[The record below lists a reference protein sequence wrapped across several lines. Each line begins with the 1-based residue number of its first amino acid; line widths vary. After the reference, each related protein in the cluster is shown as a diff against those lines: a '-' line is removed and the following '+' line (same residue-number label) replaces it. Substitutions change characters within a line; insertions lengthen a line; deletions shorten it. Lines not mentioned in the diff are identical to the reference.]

1 MKNKDKKILV
11 LLDAH
16 AILHRAYHALPDF
29 KSQVTGEPTG
39 ALYGVAAF
47 LIKVIRELNPDYLAA
62 CYDLP
67 EPTFRHIA
75 YDEYKGKRPKMD
87 SDLASQIDRSRDLMK
102 AFDVPVYDKPGF
114 EADDIL
120 GTIVEK
126 VKDKKDL
133 KVIVA
138 SGDMDTMQ
146 LVRDGD
152 VVVYTLKKGI
162 NDTMI
167 YDQKAVEG
175 RFGFS
180 PAFLTDFKGLS
191 GDPSDNI
198 IGVPGIGAKTATA
211 LIENFGTIEN
221 IYKKLAPSGGVKNK
235 KQGEQTFLDA
245 GFKPRIINLLKE
257 YEEDALFSKELATI
271 RRDAPIK
278 FSLADSKF
286 IDISLDKERK
296 KEVEDIFSK
305 LGFNSLMTRLNG
317 VVDNNKKDKV
327 DNVVADKTNK
337 KNISTDSDI
346 LEKIEEMHKGKV
358 FSKYVY
364 DTERKLVPVV
374 LEMEKNGVLLDVDL
388 LKKLSVEYHRKEKK
402 MEGKIWKLV
411 GKEFNIDSP
420 KQLSEA
426 LFVTLGISTKRI
438 KKTPGGVLSTKA
450 SELEKLRGDFPIIEE
465 IISYREIRKLL
476 TTYVDALPKLVGDDG
491 RLHAKFDQLGTAT
504 GRFASSDP
512 NLQNIPVK
520 SELGRNIRKAF
531 IAPKGSKFAAFD
543 YSQIELRVLA
553 ILSEDKALMDVF
565 KDGGDIHS
573 SVAAHVFKV
582 EAKDV
587 DREMRRKA
595 KVINFGI
602 IYGMGINALR
612 VNLGCPRAE
621 AQEFY
626 DKYFES
632 FPRVAEYLKE
642 QKELAYKKGFT
653 ETLFGRKRYFPEIS
667 SRIPF
672 IQKEAERQAANHPL
686 QGTAADII
694 KMAMVKVREALKEKG
709 LLEKSRLV
717 LQIHDELVFE
727 IEKDAISEAIDI
739 IKREMENVIVER
751 SKGISIL
758 VDIKKGDNWD
768 DMSKVE

>member
-1 MKNKDKKILV
+1 MKNSDKKDKKTLV

-39 ALYGVAAF
+39 ALYGVSAF
-47 LIKVIRELNPDYLAA
+47 LIKVIRELNPDYIVA

-87 SDLASQIDRSRDLMK
+87 SELAGQIDRSRDLMK
-102 AFDVPVYDKPGF
+102 AFDIPIYEKPGF

-126 VKDKKDL
+126 LKDKDDIK
-133 KVIVA
+133 IFVA

-146 LVRDGD
+146 LVRNGD

-167 YDQKAVEG
+167 YDQKAVKA
-175 RFGFS
+175 RFGFLPS
-180 PAFLTDFKGLS
+180 FLPDFKGLS

-198 IGVPGIGAKTATA
+198 IGVPGIGAKTATS
-211 LIENFGTIEN
+211 LIENFGKIEN
-221 IYKKLAPSGGVKNK
+221 IYKKLKTK
-235 KQGEQTFLDA
+235 KGEEEFIEK

-257 YEEDALFSKELATI
+257 HEEDALFSKELATI
-271 RRDAPIK
+271 RRDAPIE
-278 FSLADSKF
+278 FSLKEAEFKDVSQ
-286 IDISLDKERK
+286 DEERK
-296 KEVEDIFSK
+296 KEVKEIFAN

-317 VVDNNKKDKV
+317 VVDNNNEVASNNSRSVKASEEKV
-327 DNVVADKTNK
+327 L
-337 KNISTDSDI
+337 SPEESI
-346 LEKIEEMHKGKV
+346 LKKIEEMYKGEV
-358 FSKYVY
+358 FSKDVY
-364 DTERKLVPVV
+364 DIERHLVPVV
-374 LEMEKNGVLLDVDL
+374 LEMEKNGVLLDIDF
-388 LKKLSVEYHRKEKK
+388 LKKLSVEYHKNEKK
-402 MEGKIWKLV
+402 MEEKIWKLA

-420 KQLSEA
+420 KQLSEI
-426 LFVTLGISTKRI
+426 LFVTLGISSKKI

-450 SELEKLRGDFPIIEE
+450 SELEKLRGEFPIIDD
-465 IISYREIRKLL
+465 ILSYREIRKLL
-476 TTYVDALPKLVGDDG
+476 TTYVDSLPKLVESDG

-504 GRFASSDP
+504 GRFASSEP

-531 IAPKGSKFAAFD
+531 IAPKGSKFVAFD

-553 ILSEDKALMDVF
+553 ILSEDDDLTSVF
-565 KDGGDIHS
+565 RNGGDIHT
-573 SVAAHVFKV
+573 SVASHVFKV
-582 EAKDV
+582 EPKEV

-612 VNLGCPRAE
+612 VNLDCPRAE
-621 AQEFY
+621 AQKFY

-642 QKELAYKKGFT
+642 QKEKAHKLGFT
-653 ETLFGRKRYFPEIS
+653 ETLFGRKRYFPEMS

-672 IQKEAERQAANHPL
+672 IQKEGERQATNHPI

-694 KMAMVKVREALKEKG
+694 KIAMFKAREV
-709 LLEKSRLV
+709 LLENDLSKNARLI
-717 LQIHDELVFE
+717 LQIHDELIFE
-727 IEKDAISEAIDI
+727 MDDSVISQATEI
-739 IKREMENVIVER
+739 IKREMESAIGEK
-751 SKGISIL
+751 SKGIPIL
-758 VDIKKGDNWD
+758 VDVKMGHNWD
-768 DMSKVE
+768 EMDSVE

>member
-1 MKNKDKKILV
+1 MKNKKEKKILV

-39 ALYGVAAF
+39 ALYGVSAF
-47 LIKVIRELNPDYLAA
+47 IIKVIRELKPDYIAA

-87 SDLASQIDRSRDLMK
+87 SELAGQIDRSRDLMK
-102 AFDVPVYDKPGF
+102 AFDIPIYEKPGF
-114 EADDIL
+114 EADDML

-126 VKDKKDL
+126 LKDNDDIK
-133 KVIVA
+133 IFVA

-146 LVRDGD
+146 LVRNGD

-162 NDTMI
+162 NDTMV
-167 YDQKAVEG
+167 YDQKAVKE
-175 RFGFS
+175 RFGFM
-180 PAFLTDFKGLS
+180 PVFLPDFKGLS

-198 IGVPGIGAKTATA
+198 IGVPGIGTKTATA
-211 LIENFGTIEN
+211 LIENFGKIEN
-221 IYKKLAPSGGVKNK
+221 IYKKLKTK
-235 KQGEQTFLDA
+235 KGEEEFIEK

-257 YEEDALFSKELATI
+257 HEEDALFSKELATI
-271 RRDAPIK
+271 RRDAPIE
-278 FSLADSKF
+278 FSLADSEFK
-286 IDISLDKERK
+286 DMSQDEERK
-296 KEVEDIFSK
+296 KELKEIFVN
-305 LGFNSLMTRLNG
+305 LGFNSLMVRLNS
-317 VVDNNKKDKV
+317 VVDNKETVSGDTGKV
-327 DNVVADKTNK
+327 KEKEEIV
-337 KNISTDSDI
+337 SLEDSI
-346 LEKIEEMHKGKV
+346 LNKIEEMYKGGV
-358 FSKYVY
+358 FSKDVY
-364 DTERKLVPVV
+364 EIERQLLPVV
-374 LEMEKNGVLLDVDL
+374 LEMEKNGVLLDIDF
-388 LKKLSVEYHRKEKK
+388 LKKLSVEYHKKEKK
-402 MEGKIWKLV
+402 MEEKIWKLA

-420 KQLSEA
+420 KQLSDI
-426 LFVTLGISTKRI
+426 LFVTLGISSKKI

-450 SELEKLRGDFPIIEE
+450 SELEKLRGEFPVIDDIL
-465 IISYREIRKLL
+465 SYREIRKLL
-476 TTYVDALPKLVGDDG
+476 TTYVDSLPKLVLSDG

-531 IAPKGSKFAAFD
+531 VSPEGSRFVAFD

-553 ILSEDKALMDVF
+553 VLSEDKELMNVF
-565 KDGGDIHS
+565 KNGGDIHT

-582 EAKDV
+582 DPKDV

-612 VNLGCPRAE
+612 VNLGCLRAE

-632 FPRVAEYLKE
+632 FPRVAEYLRE
-642 QKELAYKKGFT
+642 QKEMAHKFGFT
-653 ETLFGRKRYFPEIS
+653 ETLFGRKRYFPEMS

-672 IQKEAERQAANHPL
+672 IEKEAERQAVNHPL

-694 KMAMVKVREALKEKG
+694 KIAMFKAGEALEKKG
-709 LLEKSRLV
+709 LLKEARLI

-727 IEKDAISEAIDI
+727 IDESAISRATDI
-739 IKREMENVIVER
+739 IKGEMESAIGEK
-751 SKGISIL
+751 SKGIPIL
-758 VDIKKGDNWD
+758 VDVKMGHNWD
-768 DMSKVE
+768 EMEKV

>member
-1 MKNKDKKILV
+1 MKDKKHKKTLV

-47 LIKVIRELNPDYLAA
+47 VIKVIRELKPDYIAA

-87 SDLASQIDRSRDLMK
+87 SELAGQIDRSRDLMK
-102 AFDVPVYDKPGF
+102 AFDIPIYDKPGF

-126 VKDKKDL
+126 L
-133 KVIVA
+133 KGNDDIKIFVA

-146 LVRDGD
+146 LIRNDD

-167 YDQKAVEG
+167 YDQKAVKD
-175 RFGFS
+175 RFGFM
-180 PAFLTDFKGLS
+180 PAFLPDFKGLS

-198 IGVPGIGAKTATA
+198 IGVPGIGGKTATA
-211 LIENFGTIEN
+211 LIENFGKIEN
-221 IYKKLAPSGGVKNK
+221 LYKKLKTK
-235 KQGEQTFLDA
+235 KGEEEFIEK

-257 YEEDALFSKELATI
+257 HEEDALFSKELATI
-271 RRDAPIK
+271 RRDAPIE
-278 FSLADSKF
+278 FSLTDSEFK
-286 IDISLDKERK
+286 DMSQDEERK
-296 KEVEDIFSK
+296 KEIKEIFSN

-317 VVDNNKKDKV
+317 VVDNHAATDDTKEVEVKEEEDVSPEESILNKV
-327 DNVVADKTNK
+327 
-337 KNISTDSDI
+337 
-346 LEKIEEMHKGKV
+346 EEMYKGGV
-358 FSKYVY
+358 FSKDVY
-364 DTERKLVPVV
+364 DIERQLVPVV
-374 LEMEKNGVLLDVDL
+374 LEMEKNGVLLDIDF
-388 LKKLSVEYHRKEKK
+388 LKKLSVEYHKKEKK
-402 MEGKIWKLV
+402 MEEKIWKLA

-420 KQLSEA
+420 KQLSEI
-426 LFVTLGISTKRI
+426 LFVTLGISSKKI

-450 SELEKLRGDFPIIEE
+450 SELEKLRGEFPIIDD
-465 IISYREIRKLL
+465 ILSYREIRKLL
-476 TTYVDALPKLVGDDG
+476 TTYVDSLPKLVGEDG
-491 RLHAKFDQLGTAT
+491 RLHARFDQLGTAT

-531 IAPKGSKFAAFD
+531 VAPKGAKFVAFD

-553 ILSEDKALMDVF
+553 ILSGDKELMDVF
-565 KDGGDIHS
+565 KNGGDVHA

-582 EAKDV
+582 DAKDV

-612 VNLGCPRAE
+612 VNLDCPRAE

-642 QKELAYKKGFT
+642 QKEMAHNSGFT
-653 ETLFGRKRYFPEIS
+653 ETLFGRKRYFPEMS

-686 QGTAADII
+686 QGTAADVI
-694 KMAMVKVREALKEKG
+694 KTAMVKAREALSEKG
-709 LLEKSRLV
+709 LLEKARLI

-727 IEKDAISEAIDI
+727 VDEEAVSLSVDI
-739 IKREMENVIVER
+739 IKKEMEGAMEEK
-751 SKGISIL
+751 SKGIPIL
-758 VDIKKGDNWD
+758 VDVKMGHNWD
-768 DMSKVE
+768 EMEKV